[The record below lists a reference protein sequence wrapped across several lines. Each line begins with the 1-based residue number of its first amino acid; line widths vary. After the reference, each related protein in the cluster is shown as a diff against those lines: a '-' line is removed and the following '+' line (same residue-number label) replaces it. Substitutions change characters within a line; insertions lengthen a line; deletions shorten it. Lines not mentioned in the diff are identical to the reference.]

1 MTAGAGER
9 VMSTP
14 VVATVAW
21 LALAATIGLGAVLVV
36 LHRRFDALSR
46 AYTDRKWE
54 IATLRAEL
62 GAMRRGR
69 DPSGGSGTPPTAP
82 GGTPPGGIPEQSSD
96 PDADGPRAARAWPAS
111 PTAWRRHRGRPP
123 VRPPRRRRPG

>member
-1 MTAGAGER
+1 
-9 VMSTP
+9 MSTP

-21 LALAATIGLGAVLVV
+21 LALAGTIGLGAVLVV

-69 DPSGGSGTPPTAP
+69 RPPDESGTPTTASG
-82 GGTPPGGIPEQSSD
+82 GGTPPAGSPIAEQPSD
-96 PDADGPRAARAWPAS
+96 PDADGARAARAWPAS
-111 PTAWRRHRGRPP
+111 PTAWRRHRGRSP